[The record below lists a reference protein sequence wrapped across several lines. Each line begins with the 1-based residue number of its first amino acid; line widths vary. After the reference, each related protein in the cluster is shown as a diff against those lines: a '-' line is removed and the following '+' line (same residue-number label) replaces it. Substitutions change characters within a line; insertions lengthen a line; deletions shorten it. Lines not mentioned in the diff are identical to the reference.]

1 MVGLLYQSYIS
12 VSVST
17 PVHKVSENSLLSN
30 HVELVLT
37 TTDMVGLK
45 DSFLPPSSSA
55 TVGIVFES
63 VRDLLS

>member
-1 MVGLLYQSYIS
+1 M
-12 VSVST
+12 SVST
-17 PVHKVSENSLLSN
+17 PVHRVSENSLLSN

-37 TTDMVGLK
+37 TADMVGLK

-63 VRDLLS
+63 VRELLS